1 MKLLAATRSGGKQ
14 REIRRILSASGLEIV
29 FPDDIWLRESSSGD
43 PVEAGESF
51 EANARHKAE
60 YFVRLSSLP
69 TFADDSGLEV
79 FSLGGAPGV
88 RSKRWANASGTE
100 EEIDAANN
108 AELLRRLAGAPE
120 TKRLA
125 RYRCVLYFLP
135 SFGAVPTICQG
146 DCSGRILD
154 QPRGTRGFG
163 YDPYFFSEELGK
175 TFGEAT
181 DEEKDAVSHRGRA
194 LRALAHSLAS
204 ARHAEPRSE

>member
-1 MKLLAATRSGGKQ
+1 MKILAATRSAGKQ
-14 REIRRILSASGLEIV
+14 REIRRILDASELEVV
-29 FPDDIWLRESSSGD
+29 FPGDIWLRESSAGD
-43 PVEAGESF
+43 PVELGDSF

-88 RSKRWANASGTE
+88 RSKRWAGASGSE
-100 EEIDAANN
+100 EEVDRANN
-108 AELLRRLAGAPE
+108 AELLRRLAGAPASS
-120 TKRLA
+120 RLA

-146 DCSGRILD
+146 DCNGRILD
-154 QPRGTRGFG
+154 QPRGSRGFG
-163 YDPYFFSEELGK
+163 YDPYFFSDELGK

-181 DEEKDAVSHRGRA
+181 DEEKDSVSHRGRA
-194 LRALAHSLAS
+194 LRALAQTLGGE
-204 ARHAEPRSE
+204 R

>member
-1 MKLLAATRSGGKQ
+1 VKILAATRSAGKQ
-14 REIRRILSASGLEIV
+14 REIRRVLAARGLEIV
-29 FPDDIWLRESSSGD
+29 FPDDVWLRESSAGD
-43 PVEAGESF
+43 PVEVGESF
-51 EANARHKAE
+51 EANARQKAE

-88 RSKRWANASGTE
+88 HSKRWAGATGSE
-100 EEIDAANN
+100 AEVDLANN
-108 AELLRRLAGAPE
+108 TELLRRLAGAP
-120 TKRLA
+120 TAKRLA

-154 QPRGTRGFG
+154 APRGSRGFG
-163 YDPYFFSEELGK
+163 YDPYFFSIELGK

-181 DEEKDAVSHRGRA
+181 DEEKDSVSHRGRA
-194 LRALAHSLAS
+194 LRALAHTLAS
-204 ARHAEPRSE
+204 GK

>member
-1 MKLLAATRSGGKQ
+1 MKILAATRSPGKQ
-14 REIRRILSASGLEIV
+14 REIRRILTGSELEIV
-29 FPDDIWLRESSSGD
+29 FPDDIWLREASAGD
-43 PVEAGESF
+43 PVEVGDSF

-69 TFADDSGLEV
+69 TLADDSGLEV

-108 AELLRRLAGAPE
+108 AELLRRLAGAPASS
-120 TKRLA
+120 RLA

-154 QPRGTRGFG
+154 TPRGSHGFG
-163 YDPYFFSEELGK
+163 YDPFFFSDELGK

-194 LRALAHSLAS
+194 LRALAQTL
-204 ARHAEPRSE
+204 RSEK